1 MRYRRY
7 ARLRVRR
14 LGRGPCVRVRIKFL
28 PKGMVGVTVELNEKN
43 FEDEVLKND
52 KPVLVDFWAAWCGPC
67 RSMAPIIEEIARE
80 FAGQVKVAKLNVD
93 ENQALTARYGIKGI
107 PTLLFFKDGKVVDQ
121 EVGYTP
127 KHVVVE
133 KLNKL
138 LS

>member
-7 ARLRVRR
+7 ARLWVRR
-14 LGRGPCVRVRIKFL
+14 LGRAPCVRVRITFL